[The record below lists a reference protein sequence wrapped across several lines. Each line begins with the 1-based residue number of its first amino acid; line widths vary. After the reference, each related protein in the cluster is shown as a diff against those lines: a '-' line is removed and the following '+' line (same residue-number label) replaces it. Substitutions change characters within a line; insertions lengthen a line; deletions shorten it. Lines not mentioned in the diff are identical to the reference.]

1 MRKLLLICSATVML
15 YEDCVWGM
23 EDDLYAN
30 PWEKESASKSRRSS
44 GSRENSNMARRNS
57 GIISAGIQKLK
68 NFNPLRR
75 SKSDSQLNNENLR
88 QKNYAGSRV
97 VAAQAE
103 QSWNGQTQ
111 ANPQQLQENRFIKI
125 ETEYSRI
132 NGASAGPTGAVL
144 NNTYLQYHY
153 DLSNNS
159 KIGYATPTTVITKD
173 DLKNWND
180 ISEIR
185 YANDVSYDK
194 LENPKVILYR
204 NKDNSCYIILR
215 TDDGKKYGVFY
226 GLDERNVEIGRNSFA
241 VYDVSEDV
249 GSFTDGVERLIYVDE
264 SGLYFVS
271 ANENPVEDVIN
282 TYQSEGKFD
291 FKGSV
296 IKVSAIDGTITWNG
310 NAITEDNFFDNW
322 VKEERETEKQISQS
336 NGRTVIEKVKETKTV
351 LSNVRPKSRE
361 VLRNFYPPNGSYKK
375 ILGANYQYTTD
386 TNPGGHQVHTALDWL
401 NAYGI
406 PNKVGTSWMGPRAI
420 IDLKDRNWFSAFIT
434 VRLQLAKARD
444 ENEAK
449 KLIKNGIFALVLSTY
464 TDRRYDHGSYLDN
477 NEGYPQKIREAITS
491 QVAAKGGQTTRS
503 VRDSFRNKNVD
514 VPSSISDLVSQ
525 NSALFKDPDFV
536 RSLKP
541 GFAGL
546 EKDYEHNKQSELWL
560 PFEIVRNL

>member
-1 MRKLLLICSATVML
+1 MKKLLLICSAVAMMCG
-15 YEDCVWGM
+15 DCAWGI

-30 PWEKESASKSRRSS
+30 PWEKESASKSRRSG

-180 ISEIR
+180 ISKIR

-226 GLDERNVEIGRNSFA
+226 GLNERNVEIGRNSFA

-249 GSFTDGVERLIYVDE
+249 GSFTDDVQRLIYVDE

-310 NAITEDNFFDNW
+310 NAITKDNFFDNW
-322 VKEERETEKQISQS
+322 VLE
-336 NGRTVIEKVKETKTV
+336 NGKTI
-351 LSNVRPKSRE
+351 LSTNQPKSNE
-361 VLRNFYPPNGSYKK
+361 ILRNFYPPAGSYKGIYAK
-375 ILGANYQYTTD
+375 NANQD
-386 TNPGGHQVHTALDWL
+386 GHSNWLKTFSAVENKDWL
-401 NAYGI
+401 NFLISKY
-406 PNKVGTSWMGPRAI
+406 V
-420 IDLKDRNWFSAFIT
+420 
-434 VRLQLAKARD
+434 Q
-444 ENEAK
+444 
-449 KLIKNGIFALVLSTY
+449 LIKAKSRNGAEELVRDGTFSSILSVY
-464 TDRRYDHGSYLDN
+464 TDGKVKSSDYAGSYYKNINDG
-477 NEGYPQKIREAITS
+477 GYTQK
-491 QVAAKGGQTTRS
+491 
-503 VRDSFRNKNVD
+503 VRDAIAAQLMTKGRQTISSWGGKLPAPISEMVERN
-514 VPSSISDLVSQ
+514 Q
-525 NSALFKDPDFV
+525 ALFKDPEFI

-541 GFAGL
+541 AFKGL
-546 EKDYEHNKQSELWL
+546 EKDYEHNKESEMWI

>member
-1 MRKLLLICSATVML
+1 MMCG
-15 YEDCVWGM
+15 DCAWGI

-30 PWEKESASKSRRSS
+30 PWEKESASKSRRSG

-180 ISEIR
+180 ISKIR

-215 TDDGKKYGVFY
+215 IQENKHGVFY
-226 GLDERNVEIGRNSFA
+226 GINESHIELGGKSFS
-241 VYDVSEDV
+241 VYDVSKDV

-282 TYQSEGKFD
+282 AYQNEGKFN

-296 IKVSAIDGTITWNG
+296 IKVSAIDGTITLDDEP
-310 NAITEDNFFDNW
+310 ITKDNFFDNW
-322 VKEERETEKQISQS
+322 VLDEREVERR
-336 NGRTVIEKVKETKTV
+336 GKERKTV
-351 LSNVRPKSRE
+351 LSTEQPKPNE
-361 VLRNFYPPNGSYKK
+361 ILRNFYPPKG
-375 ILGANYQYTTD
+375 
-386 TNPGGHQVHTALDWL
+386 
-401 NAYGI
+401 
-406 PNKVGTSWMGPRAI
+406 
-420 IDLKDRNWFSAFIT
+420 
-434 VRLQLAKARD
+434 
-444 ENEAK
+444 
-449 KLIKNGIFALVLSTY
+449 
-464 TDRRYDHGSYLDN
+464 RY
-477 NEGYPQKIREAITS
+477 
-491 QVAAKGGQTTRS
+491 
-503 VRDSFRNKNVD
+503 
-514 VPSSISDLVSQ
+514 
-525 NSALFKDPDFV
+525 
-536 RSLKP
+536 
-541 GFAGL
+541 
-546 EKDYEHNKQSELWL
+546 
-560 PFEIVRNL
+560 